1 MSGRRIAPRQA
12 QALAQGLG
20 WFSIGLGLAE
30 LLAPHRVA
38 RATGLQGH
46 ERLVASYGVREIATG
61 IGLLTS
67 RDPTPW
73 LWGRVGGDALDLGT
87 LAAGLLPANRG
98 RERSGVA
105 LLAVLGVAA
114 LDLACVLSLRPSRP
128 RLPMPLAE
136 YRRRS
141 GLPRPPGAM
150 RGAASDFVV
159 PEDYRTPELLR
170 PWGGKAA

>member
-1 MSGRRIAPRQA
+1 MSRPVIAPKHAR
-12 QALAQGLG
+12 ALAQGLG
-20 WFSIGLGLAE
+20 WFSIGLGVAE
-30 LLAPHRVA
+30 VLMPHRVT
-38 RATGLQGH
+38 RATGLHGH

-73 LWGRVGGDALDLGT
+73 LWGRVGGDALDIGT
-87 LAAGLLPANRG
+87 LAAGLRPANRDW
-98 RERSGVA
+98 ERSGAA

-114 LDLACVLSLRPSRP
+114 LDLVCVLALKPSRRP
-128 RLPMPLAE
+128 PLPLAD

-159 PEDYRTPELLR
+159 PADMRTPPALR
-170 PWGGKAA
+170 WPAEAR